1 MFLGVAE
8 SVAGSLLCY
17 GVGIV
22 QCLFNILYT
31 SIGDKKLVCNT
42 NKLPRKRI
50 RDRPCPSRLCAPV
63 TGQIMGSWLV

>member
-17 GVGIV
+17 GVGII

-31 SIGDKKLVCNT
+31 SIGDKARSQHQKT
-42 NKLPRKRI
+42 TEKT
-50 RDRPCPSRLCAPV
+50 D
-63 TGQIMGSWLV
+63 